1 MVFWFF
7 CPRQTN
13 QPHPNQPT
21 NAPHAEVPET
31 DDDAPSP
38 TEAHHQAFSKHLPDW
53 YAEHKRPMPWRGAG
67 DPYRIW
73 VAEVMLQQTRV
84 EQATP
89 YFRRFV
95 EAFPT
100 AEALAEADRD
110 AVLKR
115 WEGLGYYARAR
126 HLHEAAQIVVDEHGG
141 KVPDTWDAVRD
152 LPGIG
157 PYTAAAVLSIAF
169 GKAHAVLDGNVVRLL
184 ARVFA
189 VEEDATKSRTRR
201 RLRDAANA
209 LLAEAHDA
217 SVPPGDFNQAMMEL
231 GATVCTPSAPR
242 CPECP
247 VQDACAAFAEGA
259 PENYPQKKDKAPVP
273 HHDVAVGLLGNDA
286 GELFIQRR
294 PDEGLLAGLWEF
306 PGGKQEGDEELAE
319 TCRRELREETGA
331 TVEVGPLFHRLD
343 HAYSHFKI
351 TLHAFRCR
359 LADGSAAPTAAE
371 GQPTRWVAPAELDDY
386 AFPRANR
393 RLIEELE
400 ERRERPTLFDAAEL

>member
-1 MVFWFF
+1 M
-7 CPRQTN
+7 PDTAN
-13 QPHPNQPT
+13 
-21 NAPHAEVPET
+21 
-31 DDDAPSP
+31 DAPLSP
-38 TEAHHQAFSKHLPDW
+38 SSEHYQAFSQRLPDW
-53 YAEHKRPMPWRGAG
+53 YAEHRRDMPWRGAA

-95 EAFPT
+95 DAFPT

-126 HLHEAAQIVVDEHGG
+126 HLHEAARIVVDEHSGN
-141 KVPDTWDAVRD
+141 VPDTWEAICD

-157 PYTAAAVLSIAF
+157 PYTAAAVLSIAYDRP
-169 GKAHAVLDGNVVRLL
+169 HAVLDGNVGRLL

-189 VEEDATKSRTRR
+189 VEEDVTKSRTRR
-201 RLRDAANA
+201 RLRDAANV
-209 LLAEAHDA
+209 LMAEAHDTGV
-217 SVPPGDFNQAMMEL
+217 SPGAFNQAMMEV
-231 GATVCTPSAPR
+231 GATVCTPSAPH
-242 CPECP
+242 CPACP
-247 VQDACAAFAEGA
+247 VQSACAAFAEGA
-259 PENYPQKKDKAPVP
+259 PEAYPQKKKKAPVP
-273 HHDVAVGLLGNDA
+273 HHDIAVGLLENEA

-306 PGGKQEGDEELAE
+306 PGGKQEDGETLEE

-331 TVEVGPLFHRLD
+331 AVEVGPLFHRLD

-359 LADGSAAPTAAE
+359 PADGSAAPTAAE
-371 GQPTRWVAPAELDDY
+371 GQPTRWVAPAALDEY

-393 RLIEELE
+393 RLIEELK
-400 ERRERPTLFDAAEL
+400 ERRTHPTLFDAVEP